1 MRCRCLREGG
11 SGQPAPLS
19 FPSPIRPTDADPHQ
33 IPYAR
38 DRGVRRDV
46 SVSRVGLATYGRLPE
61 LSADDRMLVPALA
74 ALGLSGEAVVW
85 DRPDAPPGLTAVVI
99 RSCWDYHLRLDEF
112 FSWLSRLERRGVRVL
127 NPPPLIRWNADKH
140 YLLDLSSRGVATV
153 PTRVVRKGERERLAS
168 VLAESGFEEAVVK
181 PAVSASAHGTWR
193 TSRASAQHDDSQFQA
208 AVEAGDVLVQPLI
221 SAIATN
227 GEWSLICFAGTPS
240 HAVLKRPAAGDWR
253 VQGELGG
260 TAELRTAPPA
270 LINDAR
276 RVLSA
281 AGAEQAAYARVDG
294 YLHND
299 RLVLMEL
306 ELIEPQLYLD
316 LEPEAPSRFA
326 GAIAAALRS

>member
-1 MRCRCLREGG
+1 MQVCLRDGG
-11 SGQPAPLS
+11 SGPPARLS
-19 FPSPIRPTDADPHQ
+19 FPSPIRPTDADPYQ
-33 IPYAR
+33 IPCAR

-46 SVSRVGLATYGRLPE
+46 SVRRVGLATYRRLPN
-61 LSADDRMLVPALA
+61 LSADDRVLVPALA
-74 ALGLSGEAVVW
+74 ALGLRAEAVVW
-85 DRPDAPPGLTAVVI
+85 DQPDVPPGVTAVVI
-99 RSCWDYHLRLDEF
+99 RSCWDYHLRIDEF

-153 PTRVVRKGERERLAS
+153 PTRVIRKGERGRLAG
-168 VLAESGFEEAVVK
+168 VLAEAGFEEAVVK
-181 PAVSASAHGTWR
+181 PAVSASAHATWR
-193 TSRASAQHDDSQFQA
+193 TSRALAHHDDSQFQA
-208 AVEAGDVLVQPLI
+208 AVAAGDVLVQPLI
-221 SAIATN
+221 SVVATQ
-227 GEWSLICFAGTPS
+227 GEWSVICFGGTPS

-260 TAELRTAPPA
+260 TAQLRTAPPA
-270 LINDAR
+270 LIKDAR

-294 YLHND
+294 YLDDD

-326 GAIAAALRS
+326 GAIAATLRS